1 MIEKRRTTARIVVDN
16 VRSEIDHGVCSR
28 DRLRPRGSGILFAF
42 WSGARGNNF
51 GEACCKAGAIEP
63 LGTKVAGVMIFSAFL
78 LSSVSEC
85 LLTSYFAEVK
95 LLLFSS

>member
-1 MIEKRRTTARIVVDN
+1 MIEKRRTTASIVADN
-16 VRSEIDHGVCSR
+16 VRSEIDHGFCSR
-28 DRLRPRGSGILFAF
+28 DGLRPRDSCILFAF

-51 GEACCKAGAIEP
+51 GGASCKAGAIEP
-63 LGTKVAGVMIFSAFL
+63 LGIKGEGGMIFSAFL

>member
-1 MIEKRRTTARIVVDN
+1 MIEKRRMTARIVAEN
-16 VRSEIDHGVCSR
+16 VKSEIDHGVCSR
-28 DRLRPRGSGILFAF
+28 DRLRPLDSCILFTF
-42 WSGARGNNF
+42 WSEPRGNNF
-51 GEACCKAGAIEP
+51 GGACCKAGAIEP
-63 LGTKVAGVMIFSAFL
+63 LGIKVTGVMIFSAFL